1 MTYSTMEK
9 LVLVLAEAGIELVP
23 QKLWRHPAVR
33 SSAARRGKKPSE
45 ILLDVSLHHH
55 AMLGLR
61 DREKRG
67 RPDITHVCLLVALS
81 SMLNRVGLL
90 DVHVYTYRGVWIGV
104 SRETRLPRNYN
115 RFVGLIEQ
123 LLLRGKVPPDSDR
136 PLLWARRSSFK
147 EGLRKI
153 SGSRVVLLDEKGTA
167 IHPRNLG
174 RVLTGEKRPVVVVGA
189 FQRGDFSREIKES
202 ANDIVSIAP
211 FPLDAWAVVA
221 RVIASVEDE
230 LNVYGKI
237 LNKE

>member
-1 MTYSTMEK
+1 MEE
-9 LVLVLAEAGIELVP
+9 LVIVLAEAGIELVP

-33 SSAARRGKKPSE
+33 SSAARRGKRPGE

-55 AMLGLR
+55 AMLGLK

-90 DVHVYTYRGVWIGV
+90 NVHVYTYQGIWIGI

-115 RFVGLIEQ
+115 RFVGLVEQ
-123 LLLRGKVPPDSDR
+123 LLLRGKVPPDSER
-136 PLLWARRSSFK
+136 PLLWAQRLGFK
-147 EGLRKI
+147 EGLKEI
-153 SGSRVVLLDEKGTA
+153 GGSRVILLDEKGAT
-167 IHPRNLG
+167 IHPRELG
-174 RVLTGEKRPVVVVGA
+174 RALVGEKKPVVVIGA
-189 FQRGDFSREIKES
+189 FQRGSFSQEIRDT
-202 ANDIVSIAP
+202 ADDIVSIAP

-230 LNVYGKI
+230 LDVYKRI
-237 LNKE
+237 LGEV